1 MCGIC
6 GVHRPDR
13 GPIDTSR
20 VERMREVLT
29 YRGPDAGGLS
39 HGPGYALGH
48 RRLSIIDLSEN
59 GVQPMRNEDGS
70 VEIVFNGEIYNF
82 HELKCQLQA
91 KKHSFRSAT
100 DSEVLVHGYEEWGL
114 HGLLSR
120 IRGMYAFGIIDH
132 NEHAIHLA
140 RDPLGEKPLFFRLD
154 HGELSFASSAR
165 SLAWGLTTSPDVD
178 PASIDNL
185 LWNLYVPGPETILA
199 GVEKLLPGRALSL
212 GCDGVR
218 RETVHWRPDFLH
230 SKETLQDSEWLER
243 IENAL
248 ETAVRRRLV
257 ADVPVGILLSGGI
270 DSSLVTAIAARL
282 VGQVQTFSVATEDPQ
297 LDESH
302 FAQSVAESCQ
312 TTHHEL
318 KVRGNVRKSLSRLIA
333 AMGEP
338 LADASAAN
346 AFAIAEQARQFVTVV
361 LTGDGGDEGFGGY
374 RQYLAYY
381 LADHVGRLGSG
392 LLRLPLWLLNK
403 IPSNGSSPL
412 RSARTVFRL
421 ASAPLEQTLCSAS
434 MAMDSATRECLYTAE
449 FKDRLREREPNEHY
463 LRNLPPGDHSLAVD
477 RVMQTRLLTTLPDDY
492 LTKVD
497 NATMAVSL
505 EARTP
510 FLDLEVMELAMHIPA
525 ASRFRRG
532 KSKSLLRQLAERYVP
547 VECVRRRKQGFV
559 APVGKWIR
567 EDWPDLVDEL
577 VLGPHVEK
585 RRWFR
590 RKALQQI
597 VDEHRRGIDHG
608 YLLWGLIVLELWVRM
623 CIDRTLQP
631 GDII

>member
-6 GVHRPDR
+6 GVYRPDR
-13 GPIDTSR
+13 GPVDISR
-20 VERMREVLT
+20 VESMREVLT
-29 YRGPDAGGLS
+29 YRGPDACGLS

-70 VEIVFNGEIYNF
+70 VEVVFNGEIYNF
-82 HELKCQLQA
+82 HELKCQLQG
-91 KKHSFRSAT
+91 KKHLFRSTT

-114 HGLLSR
+114 NGLLSR

-154 HGELSFASSAR
+154 HGELSFASSVR
-165 SLAWGLTTSPDVD
+165 SLAWGLTTPPGMD

-218 RETVHWRPDFLH
+218 REMVHWRPDFLH
-230 SKETLQDSEWLER
+230 SKETLRDSEWLER

-248 ETAVRRRLV
+248 EIAVRRRLV

-270 DSSLVTAIAARL
+270 DSSLVTAIAAQL
-282 VGQVQTFSVATEDPQ
+282 AGKVQTFSVATEDPQ

-312 TTHHEL
+312 TTHREL
-318 KVRGNVRKSLSRLIA
+318 KVRGSVRKSLARLIA

-338 LADASAAN
+338 LADASAVN
-346 AFAIAEQARQFVTVV
+346 TFAIAEEARQFVTVV
-361 LTGDGGDEGFGGY
+361 LTGDGGDDGFGGY

-381 LADHVGRLGSG
+381 LAEHVGRLSSG
-392 LLRLPLWLLNK
+392 LLRFPLWLLNK
-403 IPSNGSSPL
+403 IPCNGSSPL

-421 ASAPLEQTLCSAS
+421 ASAPLEQTLCSTS
-434 MAMDSATRECLYTAE
+434 MAMDAATRECLYTLE
-449 FKDRLREREPNEHY
+449 FKERLREHQPSEHY
-463 LRNLPPGDHSLAVD
+463 LRNLPPGDRYLAVD
-477 RVMQTRLLTTLPDDY
+477 RVMQTRLLTVLPDDY
-492 LTKVD
+492 LAKVD

-525 ASRFRRG
+525 ASRFRHV
-532 KSKSLLRQLAERYVP
+532 KSKFLLRQLAERYVP
-547 VECVRRRKQGFV
+547 VKCVRRRKQGFV

-577 VLGPHVEK
+577 VLGPHVEE

-590 RKALQQI
+590 RKALQAI
-597 VDEHRRGIDHG
+597 VDEHRRGIDHS
-608 YLLWGLIVLELWVRM
+608 YLLWGLMVLELWVRM
-623 CIDRTLQP
+623 SIERTLNP